1 LAISV
6 LPIGKDT
13 LVYGSGDAGHT
24 IKKDDALVNEW
35 MERCAKYL
43 NIKPHL
49 VSKKKVLLSAA
60 ADIEVHK
67 GNDGYYYVCHY
78 FMPNYMPNAA

>member
-1 LAISV
+1 
-6 LPIGKDT
+6 
-13 LVYGSGDAGHT
+13 VYGSGDAGHT